1 MKQNLRERFLGLLVA
16 LFAAFFALLPLV
28 AARSFFTGVSP
39 LNRVVGLL
47 AGMFDVPVLQDPRVQ
62 VLFMRFM
69 LFLVFLA
76 VSHYAFRKVFQEKGY
91 GTKNKTAGVVAAAF
105 SLIAAFLMPTS
116 LVMANGGVITLVFSG
131 LIPLGVIGLGLWFCI
146 AKLDRG
152 ENANFA
158 TRLIAIVILFTLL
171 AIIGVYQQ
179 VLAGYGG
186 ASYPLIFL
194 LPARRLFGSRGEK
207 R

>member
-1 MKQNLRERFLGLLVA
+1 
-16 LFAAFFALLPLV
+16 
-28 AARSFFTGVSP
+28 
-39 LNRVVGLL
+39 
-47 AGMFDVPVLQDPRVQ
+47 MFDVPVLQDERVQ
-62 VLFMRFM
+62 VFFVRFM

-76 VSHYAFRKVFQEKGY
+76 VSHYAFRKVFRESG
-91 GTKNKTAGVVAAAF
+91 GAKNKTAGVVAAAF

-131 LIPLGVIGLGLWFCI
+131 LIPLGVIGFGLWFCI

-152 ENANFA
+152 ESANFA
-158 TRLIAIVILFTLL
+158 TRLLAIVILFTLL
-171 AIIGVYQQ
+171 AVIEVYQQ

-186 ASYPLIFL
+186 ASYPLVLL
-194 LPARRLFGSRGEK
+194 LPARWLFRGGGV